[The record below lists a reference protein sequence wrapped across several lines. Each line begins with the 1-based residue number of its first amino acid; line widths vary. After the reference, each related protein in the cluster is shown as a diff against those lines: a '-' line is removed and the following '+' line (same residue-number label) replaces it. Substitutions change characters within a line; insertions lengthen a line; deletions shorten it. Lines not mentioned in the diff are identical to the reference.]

1 MSEVLNFAPG
11 SAAATLLVPLW
22 CRARCAAEYPAL
34 GVGAADALLLKGVRA
49 DFSAAR
55 QADCTL
61 YALRETLMLAAAWR
75 YLGEHPGA
83 ALIDLGCGLDTVLR
97 RAGGE
102 LTRRYYVDL
111 PEVIALREKLLPPL
125 PGETYIPA
133 DLRAGGWEG
142 RIDAPDGAF
151 FLMGGLLGHFERDEA
166 LHLLAALAER
176 FPGGG
181 AAFDGVSALS
191 LALGGRSAGLKSAL
205 PNPAALGRTGCFAQ
219 LRRVRAL
226 PEVFSS
232 LPAGHRLKLGL
243 LMGTGALDF
252 FEARFAR

>member
-34 GVGAADALLLKGVRA
+34 GVGEADALLLKGVRA

-111 PEVIALREKLLPPL
+111 PEVIALRESCCRPC
-125 PGETYIPA
+125 PA
-133 DLRAGGWEG
+133 RRTSPQTCA
-142 RIDAPDGAF
+142 
-151 FLMGGLLGHFERDEA
+151 
-166 LHLLAALAER
+166 
-176 FPGGG
+176 
-181 AAFDGVSALS
+181 
-191 LALGGRSAGLKSAL
+191 
-205 PNPAALGRTGCFAQ
+205 PAAGR
-219 LRRVRAL
+219 
-226 PEVFSS
+226 
-232 LPAGHRLKLGL
+232 
-243 LMGTGALDF
+243 GA
-252 FEARFAR
+252 

>member
-1 MSEVLNFAPG
+1 M
-11 SAAATLLVPLW
+11 
-22 CRARCAAEYPAL
+22 CIR
-34 GVGAADALLLKGVRA
+34 D
-49 DFSAAR
+49 
-55 QADCTL
+55 
-61 YALRETLMLAAAWR
+61 
-75 YLGEHPGA
+75 
-83 ALIDLGCGLDTVLR
+83 R
-97 RAGGE
+97 RRTGGE

-151 FLMGGLLGHFERDEA
+151 FLLGGLLGHFERDEA

-243 LMGTGALDF
+243 LMGTGALGF